1 MEYFQLLSDLVL
13 LVPFLFFF
21 FNTGIVNYELR
32 KLKFCLLS
40 EKHHSLAVLILS
52 PNSVFSHTITKDV
65 IIRSLTDHLV
75 SV

>member
-21 FNTGIVNYELR
+21 FNPGIVNYELD

-40 EKHHSLAVLILS
+40 EKHHSLAVDFVAQQC
-52 PNSVFSHTITKDV
+52 VFAY
-65 IIRSLTDHLV
+65 DHKRRYN
-75 SV
+75 